1 MRTVP
6 LGDVATIISGA
17 TPKTGIDDY
26 WGGDVQ
32 WATPADLSKLDG
44 PYISKTPRTLTSA
57 GVRSCATT
65 VLPAGSVLLSSRA
78 PIGHVAINTVPMAT
92 NQGFKSL
99 VPTAAVEAKY
109 LYHWL
114 KSNTDFLRSLGNG
127 ATFKELS
134 ATTTQRIEIPLP
146 PLAEQRRIAAILDR
160 ADALRAKRRQ
170 VLAHLDALTQS
181 IFHDMFGDPDRAAD
195 DIPFGAVASLT
206 GGRNLVAGD
215 PTSAADYRVLKIS
228 AVTSGQFKPWES
240 KPLPQGYV
248 PPTNH
253 LVRAGDLLIS
263 RANTA
268 ELVGAVALVDSAPAN
283 LALPDKIWR
292 FEWRIEAEPIFWHAL
307 LSTGAIRRR
316 ISGLA
321 SGTGGSMKNVA
332 KAKLEAMPVPRIGI
346 HRQRE
351 FANRSH
357 QLVVARR
364 SATAALAADDE
375 LFASLQA
382 RAFDGRL

>member
-6 LGDVATIISGA
+6 LGEVATIISGA
-17 TPKTGIDDY
+17 TPNTGIDDY

-114 KSNTDFLRSLGNG
+114 KSNTDYLRSLGNG

-134 ATTTQRIEIPLP
+134 TTTSQRIMVPLP
-146 PLAEQRRIAAILDR
+146 PVPEQRRIAAILDH

-170 VLAHLDALTQS
+170 VLTHLDALAQS
-181 IFHDMFGDPDRAAD
+181 IFHDMFDTEERSQAFATVCTRLTVGVVVKPASHYVTNGVPALRTLNVKPGLIELNDLVYFSKESNDGPLAKSKLRSGDLVIARTGNAGTAAVVPAALDGANAIDLIVATPDQRVALPVYLEALLNSD
-195 DIPFGAVASLT
+195 FGK
-206 GGRNLVAGD
+206 R
-215 PTSAADYRVLKIS
+215 
-228 AVTSGQFKPWES
+228 
-240 KPLPQGYV
+240 
-248 PPTNH
+248 
-253 LVRAGDLLIS
+253 LVRGEARGQIQQHFNVGSLKNASIPVPLLD
-263 RANTA
+263 RQTA
-268 ELVGAVALVDSAPAN
+268 FSD
-283 LALPDKIWR
+283 
-292 FEWRIEAEPIFWHAL
+292 
-307 LSTGAIRRR
+307 R
-316 ISGLA
+316 ISLI
-321 SGTGGSMKNVA
+321 T
-332 KAKLEAMPVPRIGI
+332 E
-346 HRQRE
+346 QRE
-351 FANRSH
+351 RLLKA
-357 QLVVARR
+357 VK
-364 SATAALAADDE
+364 ADDE